1 MTRNR
6 WLFAALI
13 IFVLL
18 GIGVGILIWT
28 MERNDDLG
36 TRFSIAWPGASAA
49 YARAGTRT
57 IELGPELA
65 QDKVTAEVGA
75 VSMEMEQNFVIR
87 REKRS
92 LGVLITA
99 GNRTIQPDDLH
110 YTLFDKAG
118 EAISSGRVRHDNE
131 ITPRMQAKCLIAD
144 LAVDDA
150 VKVRIVRDPR

>member
-13 IFVLL
+13 IVVLL
-18 GIGVGILIWT
+18 GIGVGIIIWT
-28 MERNDDLG
+28 MESNDDPG
-36 TRFSIAWPGASAA
+36 TRISIAWPGVSAA

-57 IELGPELA
+57 IELGPELVR
-65 QDKVTAEVGA
+65 DSVTVDIGA

-92 LGVLITA
+92 LNVLITA
-99 GNRTIQPDDLH
+99 GNRTIQPGDLR
-110 YTLFDKAG
+110 YTLLDKAG